1 MTDKKFDAV
10 VIGSGLGGLTAGA
23 LLAHAG
29 YSVCLLERN
38 FSLGGAASVYK
49 IGDLSIEASLHQTS
63 DPRNPRD
70 VKHDILSRLG
80 ILDDIDWL
88 KTGPLYKVRG
98 GPLGEAFELP
108 CGFEAAYDA
117 LATRFPDKRAAIK
130 RFLGEIEQIHDAI
143 WTLKQAREENSLA
156 KLTRGLWEIAPAA
169 TGWQKSLNEIFTHDF
184 AGAEAL
190 KCALGANLAYYGD
203 DPRSLWWIFYA
214 FAQGGY
220 IASGG
225 AYIKGGS
232 RQLSLKLAKSITKT
246 GGIVR
251 MGRLVTKI
259 ETDADGNATAIRHV
273 ARRAGDNEERIVAR
287 VVMANCAPMT
297 AAAMMDGPAQAK
309 MEAAF
314 GSRRLS
320 TSLFSANFGLKA
332 SPASVGLKEFSTV
345 VLPPD
350 MQRFDQYGDGA
361 TAMSNAPS
369 ATLPLHTIAN
379 FTAVDSGLWDEPPIL
394 LSVLGLDRLD
404 NWKGLSKET
413 AIDRRER
420 WLDAIETSLDRDYP
434 GFSSLVSSRMLLNA
448 YSMSSY
454 LNTPEGAVYGFAA
467 LPPEDPIMMGFPRT
481 PRTPISGLYLSSAF
495 GGEHGFNGAML
506 SGAEAARFAESRLA
520 GNNLADNRPGGAGGA

>member
-1 MTDKKFDAV
+1 MTDKSYDVA

-49 IGDLSIEASLHQTS
+49 VGDLSIEASLHQTS

-80 ILDDIDWL
+80 VLDEIEWRT
-88 KTGPLYKVRG
+88 TGPLYKVRG
-98 GPLGEAFELP
+98 GPIGEAFELP

-117 LATRFPDKRAAIK
+117 LATRFPDKRAPIK
-130 RFLGEIEQIHDAI
+130 RFLGEIEQIHDSL
-143 WTLKQAREENSLA
+143 WTLKQAREESSMA
-156 KLTRGLWEIAPAA
+156 KLARGLWEVAPAA
-169 TGWQKSLNEIFTHDF
+169 TGWQNSLDEIFTRDF

-203 DPRSLWWIFYA
+203 DPRRLWWIFYA
-214 FAQGGY
+214 VAQGGY

-232 RQLSLKLAKSITKT
+232 RQLSLKLAKTITKT
-246 GGIVR
+246 GGVVR

-259 ETDADGNATAIRHV
+259 ETDTDGNAIAIRHV
-273 ARRAGDNEERIVAR
+273 ARRAGDNEERVAAR
-287 VVMANCAPMT
+287 VVMANCAPSV
-297 AAAMMDGPAQAK
+297 AAAMMDAPARAK
-309 MEAAF
+309 MEATF
-314 GSRRLS
+314 GARRLS

-332 SPASVGLKEFSTV
+332 PPASVGLTEFSTV

-361 TAMSNAPS
+361 TAMADAPH

-394 LSVLGLDRLD
+394 LSVLGLDRLE
-404 NWKGLSKET
+404 NWKGATKE
-413 AIDRRER
+413 AAVDRRER
-420 WLDAIETSLDRDYP
+420 WLDAIQASLERDYP
-434 GFSSLVSSRMLLNA
+434 GFSNIVSSRMLLNA
-448 YSMSSY
+448 FSMSSY

-467 LPPEDPIMMGFPRT
+467 LPPDEPILMGFPRT
-481 PRTPISGLYLSSAF
+481 PVTPVAGLYLASAF

-506 SGAEAARFAESRLA
+506 SGAEAARLAERRL
-520 GNNLADNRPGGAGGA
+520 GGAARV

>member
-1 MTDKKFDAV
+1 MTDKTYDAV

-49 IGDLSIEASLHQTS
+49 VGDLSIEASLHQTS
-63 DPRNPRD
+63 DPRNPHD
-70 VKHDILSRLG
+70 VKHDILGRLG
-80 ILDDIDWL
+80 VLDDIEWQT
-88 KTGPLYKVRG
+88 TGPLYKVRG
-98 GPLGEAFELP
+98 GPVGDPFELP

-117 LATRFPDKRAAIK
+117 LATRFPDKRAPIK
-130 RFLGEIEQIHDAI
+130 RFLGEIEQIHDSL

-156 KLTRGLWEIAPAA
+156 KLTRGLWEVAPAA
-169 TGWQKSLNEIFTHDF
+169 AGWQNSLDEIFTRDF

-203 DPRSLWWIFYA
+203 DPRRLWWIFYA
-214 FAQGGY
+214 LAQGGY

-232 RQLSLKLAKSITKT
+232 RQLSLKLAKTITKT
-246 GGIVR
+246 GGVVR

-273 ARRAGDNEERIVAR
+273 ARRAGDNEERVAAR
-287 VVMANCAPMT
+287 IVMANCAPSV
-297 AAAMMDGPAQAK
+297 AAAMMDAPARAK

-314 GSRRLS
+314 GARRLS

-332 SPASVGLKEFSTV
+332 PPASVGLTEFSTV
-345 VLPPD
+345 VLPPG

-361 TAMSNAPS
+361 TAMADAPG

-394 LSVLGLDRLD
+394 LSVLGLDRLE
-404 NWKGLSKET
+404 NWKGVTKES

-420 WLDAIETSLDRDYP
+420 WLDAIQASLERDYP
-434 GFSSLVSSRMLLNA
+434 GFSNLVTSRMLLNA
-448 YSMSSY
+448 FSMSSY
-454 LNTPEGAVYGFAA
+454 LNTPDGAVYGFAA
-467 LPPEDPIMMGFPRT
+467 LPPEETILSGFPRT
-481 PRTPISGLYLSSAF
+481 PRTPIAGLYLSSAF

-506 SGAEAARFAESRLA
+506 SGAEAARLAEQQLA
-520 GNNLADNRPGGAGGA
+520 SAPRG

>member
-1 MTDKKFDAV
+1 MTDKTYDAV

-49 IGDLSIEASLHQTS
+49 VGDLSIEASLHQTS

-80 ILDDIDWL
+80 VLDEIEWQT
-88 KTGPLYKVRG
+88 TGPLYKVRG
-98 GPLGEAFELP
+98 GPIGDPFELP

-117 LATRFPDKRAAIK
+117 LAMRFPDKRAPIK
-130 RFLGEIEQIHDAI
+130 RFLGEVEQIHDSL
-143 WTLKQAREENSLA
+143 WTLKQAREESSLA
-156 KLTRGLWEIAPAA
+156 KLARGLWEVAPAA
-169 TGWQKSLNEIFTHDF
+169 AGWQNSLDEIFTRDF

-203 DPRSLWWIFYA
+203 DPRRLWWIFYA
-214 FAQGGY
+214 LAQGGY

-232 RQLSLKLAKSITKT
+232 RQLSLKLAKTITKT
-246 GGIVR
+246 GGVVR

-273 ARRAGDNEERIVAR
+273 ARRAGDNEERVAAR
-287 VVMANCAPMT
+287 VVMANCAPT
-297 AAAMMDGPAQAK
+297 VAAAMMDAPAQAK

-332 SPASVGLKEFSTV
+332 PPASVGLTEFSTV

-361 TAMSNAPS
+361 TAMADAPG

-394 LSVLGLDRLD
+394 LSVLGLDRLE
-404 NWKGLSKET
+404 NWKGVTKET

-420 WLDAIETSLDRDYP
+420 WLDAIQTSLERDYP
-434 GFSSLVSSRMLLNA
+434 GFSNLVTSRMLLNA
-448 YSMSSY
+448 FSMSSY
-454 LNTPEGAVYGFAA
+454 LNTPDGAVYGFAA
-467 LPPEDPIMMGFPRT
+467 LPPEEPILSGFPRT
-481 PRTPISGLYLSSAF
+481 PVTPIAGLYLSSAF

-506 SGAEAARFAESRLA
+506 SGAQAARLAEQRLA
-520 GNNLADNRPGGAGGA
+520 NTGRG

>member
-1 MTDKKFDAV
+1 MTDKSYDVA

-49 IGDLSIEASLHQTS
+49 VGDLSIEASLHQTS

-80 ILDDIDWL
+80 VLDEIEWR
-88 KTGPLYKVRG
+88 TTRPLYKVRG
-98 GPLGEAFELP
+98 GPIGEAFELP

-117 LATRFPDKRAAIK
+117 LATRFPDKRAPLK
-130 RFLGEIEQIHDAI
+130 RFLGEIEQIHDSLR
-143 WTLKQAREENSLA
+143 TLKQAREESSMA
-156 KLTRGLWEIAPAA
+156 KLARGLWEVAPAA
-169 TGWQKSLNEIFTHDF
+169 TGWQNSLDEIFTRDF

-203 DPRSLWWIFYA
+203 DPRRLWWIFFA
-214 FAQGGY
+214 LAQGGY

-232 RQLSLKLAKSITKT
+232 RQLSLKLAKTITKT
-246 GGIVR
+246 GGVVR
-251 MGRLVTKI
+251 MGRLVTTI
-259 ETDADGNATAIRHV
+259 ETDADGNAIAIRHV
-273 ARRAGDNEERIVAR
+273 ARRAGDNEERVAAR
-287 VVMANCAPMT
+287 VVMANCAPSV
-297 AAAMMDGPAQAK
+297 AAAMMDAPARAK

-314 GSRRLS
+314 GTRRLS

-332 SPASVGLKEFSTV
+332 PPARVGLTEFSTV
-345 VLPPD
+345 VLPSD

-361 TAMSNAPS
+361 TAMANTPGV
-369 ATLPLHTIAN
+369 TLPLHTIAN

-394 LSVLGLDRLD
+394 LSVLGLDRLE
-404 NWKGLSKET
+404 NWKGATREA

-420 WLDAIETSLDRDYP
+420 WLDAIQASLERDYP
-434 GFSSLVSSRMLLNA
+434 GFSNLVSSRMLLNA
-448 YSMSSY
+448 FSMSSY

-467 LPPEDPIMMGFPRT
+467 LPPDEPILMGFPRT
-481 PRTPISGLYLSSAF
+481 PATPIAGLYLASAF

-506 SGAEAARFAESRLA
+506 SGAEAARLAERRL
-520 GNNLADNRPGGAGGA
+520 GGAPRV

>member
-1 MTDKKFDAV
+1 MTDKTYDAV

-80 ILDDIDWL
+80 VLDEIEWQT
-88 KTGPLYKVRG
+88 TGPLYKVRG
-98 GPLGEAFELP
+98 GPIGDPFELP

-117 LATRFPDKRAAIK
+117 LATRFPDKRAPIK
-130 RFLGEIEQIHDAI
+130 RFLGEVEQIHDSL
-143 WTLKQAREENSLA
+143 WTLKLA
-156 KLTRGLWEIAPAA
+156 RGLWEVAPAA
-169 TGWQKSLNEIFTHDF
+169 AGWQNSLDEIFTRDF

-203 DPRSLWWIFYA
+203 DPRRLWWIFYA
-214 FAQGGY
+214 LAQGGY

-232 RQLSLKLAKSITKT
+232 RQLSLKLAKTITKT
-246 GGIVR
+246 GGVVR

-273 ARRAGDNEERIVAR
+273 ARRAGDNEERVAAR
-287 VVMANCAPMT
+287 VVMANCAPT
-297 AAAMMDGPAQAK
+297 VAAAMMDAPAQAK

-332 SPASVGLKEFSTV
+332 PPASVGLKEFSTV

-361 TAMSNAPS
+361 TAMADAPG

-394 LSVLGLDRLD
+394 LSVLGLDRLE
-404 NWKGLSKET
+404 NWKGVTKET

-420 WLDAIETSLDRDYP
+420 WLDAIQTSLERDYP
-434 GFSSLVSSRMLLNA
+434 GFSNLVTSRMLLNA
-448 YSMSSY
+448 FSMSSY
-454 LNTPEGAVYGFAA
+454 LNTPDGAVYGFAA
-467 LPPEDPIMMGFPRT
+467 LPPEEPILSGFPRT
-481 PRTPISGLYLSSAF
+481 PVTPIAGLYLSSAF

-506 SGAEAARFAESRLA
+506 SGAQAARLAEQRLA
-520 GNNLADNRPGGAGGA
+520 NTGRG

>member
-1 MTDKKFDAV
+1 MTDKSYDVA

-49 IGDLSIEASLHQTS
+49 IGDLSIEALLHQTS

-80 ILDDIDWL
+80 ILDEIEWQT
-88 KTGPLYKVRG
+88 TGPLYKVRG
-98 GPLGEAFELP
+98 GPIGDPFELP

-117 LATRFPDKRAAIK
+117 LATRFPDKRAPIK
-130 RFLGEIEQIHDAI
+130 RFLGEMELIHDSL
-143 WTLKQAREENSLA
+143 WNLKQAREENSLS
-156 KLTRGLWEIAPAA
+156 KLTRGLWEVAPAA
-169 TGWQKSLNEIFTHDF
+169 AGWQNSLDEIFTRDF

-203 DPRSLWWIFYA
+203 DPRNLWWIFYA
-214 FAQGGY
+214 LAQGGY

-246 GGIVR
+246 GGVVR
-251 MGRLVTKI
+251 MGRLVTRI

-273 ARRAGDNEERIVAR
+273 ARRAGDNEERVAAR
-287 VVMANCAPMT
+287 IVMANCAPSV
-297 AAAMMDGPAQAK
+297 AAAMMDAPAQAK

-332 SPASVGLKEFSTV
+332 PPASVGLREFSTV

-350 MQRFDQYGDGA
+350 MRRFDQYGEGA
-361 TAMSNAPS
+361 AAMAAAPGP
-369 ATLPLHTIAN
+369 TLPLHTIAN
-379 FTAVDSGLWDEPPIL
+379 FTAVDSGLWDQPPIL

-404 NWKGLSKET
+404 NWKGVTKEA

-420 WLDAIETSLDRDYP
+420 WLDAIQTSLERDYP
-434 GFSSLVSSRMLLNA
+434 GFSSLVASRMLLNA
-448 YSMSSY
+448 FSMSSY

-467 LPPEDPIMMGFPRT
+467 LPAEEPILMGFPRT
-481 PRTPISGLYLSSAF
+481 PRTPIDGLYLASAF

-506 SGAEAARFAESRLA
+506 SGAEAARLAEQRLGSSPRA
-520 GNNLADNRPGGAGGA
+520 